1 MSSVPPDE
9 YTMWLERALTG
20 KNVAELRGYFEVLL
34 SRVKRIDPLTMAEV
48 ADAEYRGDGIPRIM
62 IPFLHSWFV
71 LEFLP
76 YRIHAEHPE
85 VDTLPMKVLV
95 LQHLIAAAEN
105 VGTAVRVMGQWID
118 IRSLRHGSVM
128 GAHFART
135 TAEIL
140 DRFFAFSPEQQ
151 IARVMKW
158 GGKPITLAD
167 RGFIFKL
174 FPRLP
179 VAFIHWEGDEEFPSY
194 SKILYDVSASNYMPT
209 HGLAVLTEFLIHRLA
224 EK

>member
-1 MSSVPPDE
+1 MSAVPPDE
-9 YTMWLERALTG
+9 YTMWLERAETG
-20 KNVAELRGYFEVLL
+20 KNAGELRKAFDELL
-34 SRVKRIDPLTMAEV
+34 SRIKRIDPLTIAEMT
-48 ADAEYRGDGIPRIM
+48 DAEYRGNGIPRVV

-71 LEFLP
+71 LELLP
-76 YRIHAEHPE
+76 YRIHGEHPE

-105 VGTAVRVMGQWID
+105 VGSAVRVMGQWID
-118 IRSLRHGSVM
+118 IRSLRYGSVM

-135 TAEIL
+135 TTEIL
-140 DRFFAFSPEQQ
+140 DRFFGFSAEKQ

-158 GGKPITLAD
+158 GGKPAALAE
-167 RGFIFKL
+167 RAFMFKF

-179 VAFIHWEGDEEFPSY
+179 VAFIHWAKDEEFPSY

-209 HGLAVLTEFLIHRLA
+209 HGLAALTEFLIHRLA
-224 EK
+224 ED